1 MVSYLHLR
9 QNHLET
15 AMSKIIH
22 TPVSTGIHWLEFPD
36 ADLRVLC
43 GCPADA
49 VKHLMRQ
56 GLIHDTEVNGVHC
69 ETGPNA
75 ILLSDRQIQNGSFA
89 NLAEFPVLQMLYRQ
103 GMLLPGHPNNT
114 GAKPMLIG
122 RKEVVP
128 AQMDYIYRG
137 NYGLT
142 SVEEILSTGISE
154 EEAKEMMRLKLRFAF
169 GMIHPTED
177 LLEARIV
184 GDDPTELRNGVTVFR
199 KGANRYEF
207 AYKGETATI
216 NLTLRPDQHY
226 ETTYDLGFHSLP
238 RDYFSIVHT
247 GEGDGWDINRPCMA
261 SILVF
266 QGRIYL
272 IDAGPNI
279 DHSLNSLGV
288 DINEVE
294 GIFHTHAHDDHFSG
308 LTTLIRTDH
317 RIKYYSTRL
326 VRESVTKKLAALM
339 SMNEQ
344 DFGQY
349 FEIHDLDF
357 DIWNNIDGLE
367 VRPIFSPHPV
377 ETNIF
382 FFRTLWSKGYL
393 SYAHLADI
401 AARDVLEEMI
411 TDDFQ
416 APGLSQELFD
426 QVWEYYRDP
435 ADVKKIDIGGGL
447 IHGKAI
453 DFEGDDSKKIVL
465 SHTDKPLSATE
476 QKIGVGESFGGIDV
490 LIPGHEDYLLLY
502 AESHLRAY
510 YPTVPHSE
518 LVMLIN
524 CGRQS
529 FGAGETIIPSGVI
542 PDAVHLLLTG
552 TGELVKDEFDISNP
566 LSSASLIGDLSV
578 LSETPTVGAYRAR
591 SPVET
596 LAIPRVL
603 FHEFILRNQLL
614 EQVEHLQEVLEFM
627 HHCWLLQEMISYPV
641 KIRIAR
647 HTVLSKHKKGD
658 TFNPE
663 KSGFSL
669 LKTGSAQL
677 MEGERLVRTLQSG
690 DFWGMGAVLDGLS
703 KDISVEILEDSTA
716 YRITNPEVLR
726 QMPILC
732 WKLFE
737 KIGQRF

>member
-1 MVSYLHLR
+1 
-9 QNHLET
+9 
-15 AMSKIIH
+15 MSKITL
-22 TPVSTGIHWLEFPD
+22 TPVSSGIYWLEVAE

-43 GCPADA
+43 GCPADS
-49 VKHLMRQ
+49 VKHLMKR
-56 GLIHDTEVNGVHC
+56 GLIDSTEVGSVHC

-114 GAKPMLIG
+114 GAKPILIG
-122 RKEVVP
+122 RDEVVR

-142 SVEEILSTGISE
+142 SVEEILETGLSE
-154 EEAKEMMRLKLRFAF
+154 EQAEEMMRLKLRFAF
-169 GMIHPTED
+169 GTIHPTED

-184 GDDPTELRNGVTVFR
+184 GNAPVEVRNGVTVAR
-199 KGANRYEF
+199 QRTNRYEF
-207 AYKGETATI
+207 TYQGEQVLVDL
-216 NLTLRPDQHY
+216 NLPLNRHY
-226 ETTYDLGFHSLP
+226 ETPYDLGFHTLP

-279 DHSLNSLGV
+279 DHSLNALGV

-317 RIKYYSTRL
+317 RLKYYSTRL
-326 VRESVTKKLAALM
+326 VRESVSKKLAALM
-339 SMNEQ
+339 SVKEQ
-344 DFGQY
+344 DFEQY
-349 FEIHDLDF
+349 FEIHDLDLG
-357 DIWNNIDGLE
+357 IWNNIDGLE

-401 AARDVLEEMI
+401 PARDVLEGMVTE
-411 TDDFQ
+411 DSD
-416 APGLSQELFD
+416 APGLSNELFE

-435 ADVKKIDIGGGL
+435 ADLKKIDMGGGL
-447 IHGKAI
+447 IHGKAV
-453 DFEGDDSKKIVL
+453 DFEGDESKKIVL
-465 SHTDKPLSATE
+465 SHTDRPLTE
-476 QKIGVGESFGGIDV
+476 SEQEIGVEETFGSIDV
-490 LIPGHEDYLLLY
+490 LIPGNEDYLLIY
-502 AESHLRAY
+502 AENHLKTY
-510 YPTVPHSE
+510 YPTVPHSDLIM
-518 LVMLIN
+518 LVN
-524 CGRQS
+524 CERRSYGV
-529 FGAGETIIPSGVI
+529 GETIIPSGVI
-542 PDAVHLLLTG
+542 PDSVHLLLTG
-552 TGELVKDEFDISNP
+552 TAELIKDEFGISNP

-578 LSETPTVGAYRAR
+578 LSETPTTSTYRAR

-603 FHEFILRNQLL
+603 FHEFILRNQIL
-614 EQVEHLQEVLEFM
+614 EQVEHLQEMLEFM

-658 TFNPE
+658 TFNPDE
-663 KSGFSL
+663 KGFAF
-669 LKTGSAQL
+669 LKTGKAVL
-677 MEGERLVRTLQSG
+677 WDNGRLVRVLTPG
-690 DFWGMGAVLDGLS
+690 DFWGVGAVLGGLS
-703 KDISVEILEDSTA
+703 QNISVEIVEDVTT

-726 QMPILC
+726 QAPILR
-732 WKLFE
+732 WKLLE
-737 KIGQRF
+737 KTGQRS

>member
-1 MVSYLHLR
+1 
-9 QNHLET
+9 
-15 AMSKIIH
+15 MSKITL
-22 TPVSTGIHWLEFPD
+22 TPVSSGIYWLEVAE

-43 GCPADA
+43 GCPADS
-49 VKHLMRQ
+49 VKHLMKR
-56 GLIHDTEVNGVHC
+56 GLIDSTEVGSVHC

-114 GAKPMLIG
+114 GAKPILIG
-122 RKEVVP
+122 RDEVVR

-142 SVEEILSTGISE
+142 SVEEILETGLSE
-154 EEAKEMMRLKLRFAF
+154 EQAEEMMRLKLRFAF
-169 GMIHPTED
+169 GTIHPTED

-184 GDDPTELRNGVTVFR
+184 GNAPVEVRNGVTVAR
-199 KGANRYEF
+199 QRTNRYEF
-207 AYKGETATI
+207 TYQGEQVLVDL
-216 NLTLRPDQHY
+216 NLPLNRHY
-226 ETTYDLGFHSLP
+226 ETPYDLGFHTLP

-261 SILVF
+261 SIVVF

-279 DHSLNSLGV
+279 DHSLNALGV

-308 LTTLIRTDH
+308 LTTLMRTDH
-317 RIKYYSTRL
+317 RLKYYSTRL
-326 VRESVTKKLAALM
+326 VRESVSKKLAALM
-339 SMNEQ
+339 SVEEQ
-344 DFGQY
+344 DFEQY
-349 FEIHDLDF
+349 FEIHDLDL

-401 AARDVLEEMI
+401 AARDVLEGMVTE
-411 TDDFQ
+411 DSD
-416 APGLSQELFD
+416 APGLSDELFE
-426 QVWEYYRDP
+426 QVWEYYRVP
-435 ADVKKIDIGGGL
+435 ADVKKIDMGGGL
-447 IHGKAI
+447 IHGKAV
-453 DFEGDDSKKIVL
+453 DFEGDESKKIVL
-465 SHTDKPLSATE
+465 AHTDRPLTE
-476 QKIGVGESFGGIDV
+476 GEQEIGVEETFGSIDV
-490 LIPGHEDYLLLY
+490 LIPGNEDYLLIY
-502 AESHLRAY
+502 AENHLKTY
-510 YPTVPHSE
+510 YPTVPHSDLIM
-518 LVMLIN
+518 LVN
-524 CGRQS
+524 CERRSYGV
-529 FGAGETIIPSGVI
+529 GETIIPSGVI
-542 PDAVHLLLTG
+542 PDSVHLLLTG
-552 TGELVKDEFDISNP
+552 TAELIKDEFGISNP

-578 LSETPTVGAYRAR
+578 LSETPTTSIYRAR

-603 FHEFILRNQLL
+603 FHEFILRNQIL
-614 EQVEHLQEVLEFM
+614 EQVEHLQEMLEFM

-658 TFNPE
+658 TFNPDE
-663 KSGFSL
+663 KGFAF
-669 LKTGSAQL
+669 LKTGKAVL
-677 MEGERLVRTLQSG
+677 WDNGRLVRVLTPG
-690 DFWGMGAVLDGLS
+690 DFWGVGAVLGGLS
-703 KDISVEILEDSTA
+703 QNISVEIVEDVTT

-726 QMPILC
+726 QAPILR
-732 WKLFE
+732 WKLLE
-737 KIGQRF
+737 KTGQRS

>member
-1 MVSYLHLR
+1 
-9 QNHLET
+9 
-15 AMSKIIH
+15 MSKITL
-22 TPVSTGIHWLEFPD
+22 TPVSSGIYWLEVAE

-43 GCPADA
+43 GCPADS
-49 VKHLMRQ
+49 VKHLMKR
-56 GLIHDTEVNGVHC
+56 GLIDSTEVGSVHC

-114 GAKPMLIG
+114 GAKPILIG
-122 RKEVVP
+122 RDEVVR

-142 SVEEILSTGISE
+142 SVEEILDTGLSE
-154 EEAKEMMRLKLRFAF
+154 EQAEEMMRLKLRFAF
-169 GMIHPTED
+169 GTIHPTED

-184 GDDPTELRNGVTVFR
+184 GNAPVEVRNGVTVAR
-199 KGANRYEF
+199 QRTNRYEF
-207 AYKGETATI
+207 IYQGEQVLVDL
-216 NLTLRPDQHY
+216 NLPLNRHY
-226 ETTYDLGFHSLP
+226 ETPYDLGFHSLP

-279 DHSLNSLGV
+279 DHSLNALGV

-317 RIKYYSTRL
+317 RLKYYSTRL
-326 VRESVTKKLAALM
+326 VRESVSKKLAALM
-339 SMNEQ
+339 SVEEQ
-344 DFGQY
+344 DFEQY
-349 FEIHDLDF
+349 FEIHDLDLG
-357 DIWNNIDGLE
+357 IWNNIDGLE

-401 AARDVLEEMI
+401 PARDVLEGMVTE
-411 TDDFQ
+411 DSD
-416 APGLSQELFD
+416 APGLSNELFE

-435 ADVKKIDIGGGL
+435 ADLKKIDMGGGL
-447 IHGKAI
+447 IHGKAV
-453 DFEGDDSKKIVL
+453 DFEGDESKKIVL
-465 SHTDKPLSATE
+465 AHTDRPLTE
-476 QKIGVGESFGGIDV
+476 SEQEIGVEETFGSIDV
-490 LIPGHEDYLLLY
+490 LIPGNEDYLLIY
-502 AESHLRAY
+502 AENHLKTY
-510 YPTVPHSE
+510 YPTVPHSDLIM
-518 LVMLIN
+518 LVN
-524 CGRQS
+524 CKRRSYGV
-529 FGAGETIIPSGVI
+529 GETIIPSGVI
-542 PDAVHLLLTG
+542 PDSVHLLLTG
-552 TGELVKDEFDISNP
+552 TAELIKDEFGISNP

-578 LSETPTVGAYRAR
+578 LSETPTTSIYRAR

-603 FHEFILRNQLL
+603 FHEFILRNQIL
-614 EQVEHLQEVLEFM
+614 EQVEHLQEMLEFM

-658 TFNPE
+658 TFNPDE
-663 KSGFSL
+663 KGFAF
-669 LKTGSAQL
+669 LKTGKAVL
-677 MEGERLVRTLQSG
+677 WDNGRLVRILTPG
-690 DFWGMGAVLDGLS
+690 DFWGVGAVLGGLS
-703 KDISVEILEDSTA
+703 QNISVEIVEDVTT

-726 QMPILC
+726 QAPILR
-732 WKLFE
+732 WKLLE
-737 KIGQRF
+737 KTGQRS

>member
-1 MVSYLHLR
+1 
-9 QNHLET
+9 
-15 AMSKIIH
+15 MSKITL
-22 TPVSTGIHWLEFPD
+22 TPVSSGIYWLEVAE

-43 GCPADA
+43 GCPADS
-49 VKHLMRQ
+49 VKHLMKR
-56 GLIHDTEVNGVHC
+56 GLIDSTEVGSVHC

-114 GAKPMLIG
+114 GAKPILIG
-122 RKEVVP
+122 RDEVVR

-142 SVEEILSTGISE
+142 SVEEILETGLSE
-154 EEAKEMMRLKLRFAF
+154 EQAEEMMRLKLRFAF
-169 GMIHPTED
+169 GTIHPTED

-184 GDDPTELRNGVTVFR
+184 GNAPVEVRNGVTVAR
-199 KGANRYEF
+199 QRTNRYEF
-207 AYKGETATI
+207 TYQGEQVLVDL
-216 NLTLRPDQHY
+216 NLPLNRHY
-226 ETTYDLGFHSLP
+226 ETPYDLGFHTLP

-279 DHSLNSLGV
+279 DHSLNALGV

-317 RIKYYSTRL
+317 RLKYYSTRL
-326 VRESVTKKLAALM
+326 VRESVSKKLAALM
-339 SMNEQ
+339 SVKEQ
-344 DFGQY
+344 DFEQY
-349 FEIHDLDF
+349 FEIHDLDLG
-357 DIWNNIDGLE
+357 IWNNIDGLE

-401 AARDVLEEMI
+401 PARDVLEGMVTE
-411 TDDFQ
+411 DSD
-416 APGLSQELFD
+416 APGLSNELFE

-435 ADVKKIDIGGGL
+435 ADLKKIDMGGGL
-447 IHGKAI
+447 IHGKAV
-453 DFEGDDSKKIVL
+453 DFEGDESKKIVL
-465 SHTDKPLSATE
+465 SHTDRPLTE
-476 QKIGVGESFGGIDV
+476 SEQEIGVEETFGSIDV
-490 LIPGHEDYLLLY
+490 LIPGNEDYLLIY
-502 AESHLRAY
+502 AENHLKTY
-510 YPTVPHSE
+510 YPTVPHSDLIM
-518 LVMLIN
+518 LVN
-524 CGRQS
+524 CERRSYGV
-529 FGAGETIIPSGVI
+529 GETIIPSGVI
-542 PDAVHLLLTG
+542 PDSVHLLLTG
-552 TGELVKDEFDISNP
+552 TAELIKDEFGISNP

-578 LSETPTVGAYRAR
+578 LSETPTTSTYRAR

-603 FHEFILRNQLL
+603 FHEFILRNQIL
-614 EQVEHLQEVLEFM
+614 EQVEHLQEMLEFM

-658 TFNPE
+658 TFNPDE
-663 KSGFSL
+663 KGFAF
-669 LKTGSAQL
+669 LKTGKAVL
-677 MEGERLVRTLQSG
+677 WDNGRLVRILTPG
-690 DFWGMGAVLDGLS
+690 DFWGVGAVLGGLS
-703 KDISVEILEDSTA
+703 QNISVEIVEDVTT

-726 QMPILC
+726 QAPILR
-732 WKLFE
+732 WKLLE
-737 KIGQRF
+737 KTGQRS

>member
-1 MVSYLHLR
+1 
-9 QNHLET
+9 
-15 AMSKIIH
+15 MSKITL
-22 TPVSTGIHWLEFPD
+22 TPVSSGIYWLEVAE

-43 GCPADA
+43 GCPADS
-49 VKHLMRQ
+49 VKHLMKR
-56 GLIHDTEVNGVHC
+56 GLIDSTEVGSVHC

-114 GAKPMLIG
+114 GAKPILIG
-122 RKEVVP
+122 RDEVVR

-142 SVEEILSTGISE
+142 SVEEILETGLSE
-154 EEAKEMMRLKLRFAF
+154 EQAEEMMRLKLRFAF
-169 GMIHPTED
+169 GTIHPTED

-184 GDDPTELRNGVTVFR
+184 GNAPVEVRNGVTVAR
-199 KGANRYEF
+199 QRTNRYEF
-207 AYKGETATI
+207 TYQGEQVLVDL
-216 NLTLRPDQHY
+216 NLPLNRHY
-226 ETTYDLGFHSLP
+226 ETPYDLGFHTLP

-279 DHSLNSLGV
+279 DHSLNALGV

-317 RIKYYSTRL
+317 RLKYYSTRL
-326 VRESVTKKLAALM
+326 VRESVSKKLAALM
-339 SMNEQ
+339 SVEEQ
-344 DFGQY
+344 DFEQY
-349 FEIHDLDF
+349 FEIHDLDLG
-357 DIWNNIDGLE
+357 IWNNIDGLE

-401 AARDVLEEMI
+401 PARDVLEGMVTE
-411 TDDFQ
+411 DSD
-416 APGLSQELFD
+416 APGLSNELFE

-435 ADVKKIDIGGGL
+435 ADLKKIDMGGGL
-447 IHGKAI
+447 IHGKAV
-453 DFEGDDSKKIVL
+453 DFEGDESKKIVL
-465 SHTDKPLSATE
+465 AHTDRPLTE
-476 QKIGVGESFGGIDV
+476 SEQEIGVEETFGSIDV
-490 LIPGHEDYLLLY
+490 LIPANEDYLLIY
-502 AESHLRAY
+502 AENHLKTY
-510 YPTVPHSE
+510 YPTVPHSD
-518 LVMLIN
+518 LVMLVN
-524 CGRQS
+524 CERRSYGV
-529 FGAGETIIPSGVI
+529 GETIIPSGVI
-542 PDAVHLLLTG
+542 PDSVHLLLTG
-552 TGELVKDEFDISNP
+552 TAELIKDEFGISNP

-578 LSETPTVGAYRAR
+578 LSETPTTSIYRAR

-603 FHEFILRNQLL
+603 FHEFILRNQIL
-614 EQVEHLQEVLEFM
+614 EQVEHLQEMLEFM

-658 TFNPE
+658 TFNPDE
-663 KSGFSL
+663 KGFAF
-669 LKTGSAQL
+669 LKTGKAVL
-677 MEGERLVRTLQSG
+677 WDNGRLVRILTPG
-690 DFWGMGAVLDGLS
+690 DFWGVGAVLGGLS
-703 KDISVEILEDSTA
+703 QNISVEIVEDVTT

-726 QMPILC
+726 QAPILR
-732 WKLFE
+732 WKLLE
-737 KIGQRF
+737 KTGQRS

>member
-1 MVSYLHLR
+1 
-9 QNHLET
+9 
-15 AMSKIIH
+15 MSKITL
-22 TPVSTGIHWLEFPD
+22 TPVSAGIHWLEVAE

-43 GCPADA
+43 GCPADS
-49 VKHLMRQ
+49 VKHLMKR
-56 GLIHDTEVNGVHC
+56 GLIYSTEVGSVHC

-114 GAKPMLIG
+114 GAKPILIG
-122 RKEVVP
+122 RDEVVR

-142 SVEEILSTGISE
+142 SVGEILETGLSE
-154 EEAKEMMRLKLRFAF
+154 EQAEEMMRLKLRFAF
-169 GMIHPTED
+169 GTIHPSED

-184 GDDPTELRNGVTVFR
+184 GNAPVEVRNGVTVAR
-199 KGANRYEF
+199 QRTNRYEF
-207 AYKGETATI
+207 SYQGEQVLVDL
-216 NLTLRPDQHY
+216 NLPLNRHY
-226 ETTYDLGFHSLP
+226 ETPYDLGFHNLP

-261 SILVF
+261 SIVVF

-279 DHSLNSLGV
+279 DHSLNALGV

-317 RIKYYSTRL
+317 RLKYYSTRL
-326 VRESVTKKLAALM
+326 VRESVSKKLAALM
-339 SMNEQ
+339 SVEEQ
-344 DFGQY
+344 DFEQY
-349 FEIHDLDF
+349 FEIHDLDLG
-357 DIWNNIDGLE
+357 IWNNIDGLE

-401 AARDVLEEMI
+401 PARDVLEGMVTE
-411 TDDFQ
+411 DSD
-416 APGLSQELFD
+416 APGLSNELFE

-435 ADVKKIDIGGGL
+435 ADLKKIDMGGGL
-447 IHGKAI
+447 IHGKAV
-453 DFEGDDSKKIVL
+453 DFEGDESKKIVL
-465 SHTDKPLSATE
+465 AHTDRPLTE
-476 QKIGVGESFGGIDV
+476 SEQEIGVEETFGSIDV
-490 LIPGHEDYLLLY
+490 LIPANEDYLLIY
-502 AESHLRAY
+502 AENHLKTY
-510 YPTVPHSE
+510 YPTVPHSDLIM
-518 LVMLIN
+518 LVN
-524 CGRQS
+524 CKRRSYGV
-529 FGAGETIIPSGVI
+529 GETIIPSGVI
-542 PDAVHLLLTG
+542 PDSVHLLLTG
-552 TGELVKDEFDISNP
+552 TAELIKDEFGISNP

-578 LSETPTVGAYRAR
+578 LSETPTTSTYRAR

-603 FHEFILRNQLL
+603 FHEFILRNQIL
-614 EQVEHLQEVLEFM
+614 EQVEHLQEMLEFM

-658 TFNPE
+658 TFNPDE
-663 KSGFSL
+663 KGFAF
-669 LKTGSAQL
+669 LKTGKAVL
-677 MEGERLVRTLQSG
+677 WDNGRLVRILTPG
-690 DFWGMGAVLDGLS
+690 DFWGVGAVLGGLS
-703 KDISVEILEDSTA
+703 QNISVEIVEDVTT

-726 QMPILC
+726 QAPILR
-732 WKLFE
+732 WKLLE
-737 KIGQRF
+737 KTGQRS

>member
-1 MVSYLHLR
+1 
-9 QNHLET
+9 
-15 AMSKIIH
+15 MSKITL
-22 TPVSTGIHWLEFPD
+22 TPVSSGIYWLEVAE

-43 GCPADA
+43 GCPADS
-49 VKHLMRQ
+49 VKHLMKR
-56 GLIHDTEVNGVHC
+56 GLIDSTEVGSVHC

-114 GAKPMLIG
+114 GAKPILIG
-122 RKEVVP
+122 RDEVVR

-142 SVEEILSTGISE
+142 SVEEILETGLSE
-154 EEAKEMMRLKLRFAF
+154 EQAEEMMRLKLRFAF
-169 GMIHPTED
+169 GTIHPTED

-184 GDDPTELRNGVTVFR
+184 GNAPVEVRNGVTVAR
-199 KGANRYEF
+199 QRTNRYEF
-207 AYKGETATI
+207 TYQGEQVLVDL
-216 NLTLRPDQHY
+216 NLPLNRHY
-226 ETTYDLGFHSLP
+226 ETPYDLGFHTLP

-279 DHSLNSLGV
+279 DHSLNALGV

-317 RIKYYSTRL
+317 RLKYYSTRL
-326 VRESVTKKLAALM
+326 VRESVSKKLAALM
-339 SMNEQ
+339 SVEEQ
-344 DFGQY
+344 DFEQY
-349 FEIHDLDF
+349 FEIHDLDLG
-357 DIWNNIDGLE
+357 IWNNIDGLE

-401 AARDVLEEMI
+401 PARDVLEGMVTE
-411 TDDFQ
+411 DSD
-416 APGLSQELFD
+416 APGLSNELFE

-435 ADVKKIDIGGGL
+435 ADLKKIDMGGGL
-447 IHGKAI
+447 IHGKAV
-453 DFEGDDSKKIVL
+453 DFEGDESKKIVL
-465 SHTDKPLSATE
+465 AHTDRPLTE
-476 QKIGVGESFGGIDV
+476 SEQEIGVEETFGSIDV
-490 LIPGHEDYLLLY
+490 LIPGNEDYLLIY
-502 AESHLRAY
+502 AENHLKTY
-510 YPTVPHSE
+510 YPTVPHSD
-518 LVMLIN
+518 LVMLVN
-524 CGRQS
+524 CERRSYGV
-529 FGAGETIIPSGVI
+529 GETIIPSGVI
-542 PDAVHLLLTG
+542 PDSVHLLLTG
-552 TGELVKDEFDISNP
+552 TAELIKDEFGISNP

-578 LSETPTVGAYRAR
+578 LSETPTTSIYRAR

-603 FHEFILRNQLL
+603 FHEFILRNQIL
-614 EQVEHLQEVLEFM
+614 EQVEHLQEMLEFM

-658 TFNPE
+658 TFNPDE
-663 KSGFSL
+663 KGFAF
-669 LKTGSAQL
+669 LKTGKAVL
-677 MEGERLVRTLQSG
+677 WDNGRLVRILTPG
-690 DFWGMGAVLDGLS
+690 DFWGVGAVLGGLS
-703 KDISVEILEDSTA
+703 QNISVEIVEDVTT

-726 QMPILC
+726 QAPILR
-732 WKLFE
+732 WKLLE
-737 KIGQRF
+737 KTGQRS

>member
-1 MVSYLHLR
+1 
-9 QNHLET
+9 
-15 AMSKIIH
+15 MSKITL
-22 TPVSTGIHWLEFPD
+22 TPVSSGIYWLEVAE

-43 GCPADA
+43 GCPADS
-49 VKHLMRQ
+49 VKHLMKR
-56 GLIHDTEVNGVHC
+56 GLIDSTEVGSVHC

-114 GAKPMLIG
+114 GAKPILIG
-122 RKEVVP
+122 RDEVVR

-142 SVEEILSTGISE
+142 SVEEILDTGLSE
-154 EEAKEMMRLKLRFAF
+154 EQAEEMMRLKLRFAF
-169 GMIHPTED
+169 GTIHPTED

-184 GDDPTELRNGVTVFR
+184 GNAPVEVRNGVTVAR
-199 KGANRYEF
+199 QRTNRYEF
-207 AYKGETATI
+207 IYQGEQVLVDL
-216 NLTLRPDQHY
+216 NLPLNRHY
-226 ETTYDLGFHSLP
+226 ETPYDLGFHTLP

-279 DHSLNSLGV
+279 DHSLNALGV

-317 RIKYYSTRL
+317 RLKYYSTRL
-326 VRESVTKKLAALM
+326 VRESVSKKLAALM
-339 SMNEQ
+339 SVEEQ
-344 DFGQY
+344 DFEQY
-349 FEIHDLDF
+349 FEIHDLDLG
-357 DIWNNIDGLE
+357 IWNNIDGLE

-401 AARDVLEEMI
+401 PARDVLEGMVTE
-411 TDDFQ
+411 DSD
-416 APGLSQELFD
+416 APGLSNELFE

-435 ADVKKIDIGGGL
+435 ADLKKIDMGGGL
-447 IHGKAI
+447 IHGKAV
-453 DFEGDDSKKIVL
+453 DFEGDESKKIVL
-465 SHTDKPLSATE
+465 AHTDRPLTE
-476 QKIGVGESFGGIDV
+476 SEQEIGVEETFGSIDV
-490 LIPGHEDYLLLY
+490 LIPGNEDYLLIY
-502 AESHLRAY
+502 AENHLKTY
-510 YPTVPHSE
+510 YPTVPHSDLIM
-518 LVMLIN
+518 LVN
-524 CGRQS
+524 CKRRSYGV
-529 FGAGETIIPSGVI
+529 GETIIPSGVI
-542 PDAVHLLLTG
+542 PDSVHLLLTG
-552 TGELVKDEFDISNP
+552 TAELIKDEFGISNP

-578 LSETPTVGAYRAR
+578 LSETPTTSTYRAR

-603 FHEFILRNQLL
+603 FHEFILRNQIL
-614 EQVEHLQEVLEFM
+614 EQVEHLQEMLEFM

-658 TFNPE
+658 TFNPDE
-663 KSGFSL
+663 KGFAF
-669 LKTGSAQL
+669 LKTGKAVL
-677 MEGERLVRTLQSG
+677 WDNGRLVRILTPG
-690 DFWGMGAVLDGLS
+690 DFWGVGAVLGGLS
-703 KDISVEILEDSTA
+703 QNISVEIVEDVTT

-726 QMPILC
+726 QAPILR
-732 WKLFE
+732 WKLLE
-737 KIGQRF
+737 KTGQRS

>member
-1 MVSYLHLR
+1 
-9 QNHLET
+9 
-15 AMSKIIH
+15 MSKITL
-22 TPVSTGIHWLEFPD
+22 TPVSSGIYWLEVAE

-43 GCPADA
+43 GCPADS
-49 VKHLMRQ
+49 VKHLMKR
-56 GLIHDTEVNGVHC
+56 GLIYSTEVGSVHC

-114 GAKPMLIG
+114 GAKPILIG
-122 RKEVVP
+122 RDEVVR

-142 SVEEILSTGISE
+142 SVEEILDTGLSE
-154 EEAKEMMRLKLRFAF
+154 EQAEEMMRLKLRFAF
-169 GMIHPTED
+169 GTIHPTED

-184 GDDPTELRNGVTVFR
+184 GNAPVEVRNGVTVTR
-199 KGANRYEF
+199 QRTNRYEF
-207 AYKGETATI
+207 TYQGEQVLVDL
-216 NLTLRPDQHY
+216 NLPLNRHY
-226 ETTYDLGFHSLP
+226 ETPYDLGFHSLP

-279 DHSLNSLGV
+279 DHSLNALGV

-308 LTTLIRTDH
+308 LTTLMRTDH
-317 RIKYYSTRL
+317 RLKYYSTRL
-326 VRESVTKKLAALM
+326 VRESVSKKLAALM
-339 SMNEQ
+339 SVEKQ
-344 DFGQY
+344 DFEQY
-349 FEIHDLDF
+349 FEIHDLDL

-401 AARDVLEEMI
+401 AARDVLEGMVTE
-411 TDDFQ
+411 DSD
-416 APGLSQELFD
+416 APGLSDELFE
-426 QVWEYYRDP
+426 QVWEYYRVP
-435 ADVKKIDIGGGL
+435 ADVKKIDMGGGL
-447 IHGKAI
+447 IHGKAV
-453 DFEGDDSKKIVL
+453 DFEGDESKKIVL
-465 SHTDKPLSATE
+465 AHTDRPLTE
-476 QKIGVGESFGGIDV
+476 SEQEIGVEETFGSIDV
-490 LIPGHEDYLLLY
+490 LIPANEDYLLIY
-502 AESHLRAY
+502 AENHLKTY
-510 YPTVPHSE
+510 YPTVPHSDLIM
-518 LVMLIN
+518 LVN
-524 CGRQS
+524 CERRSYGV
-529 FGAGETIIPSGVI
+529 GETIIPSGVI
-542 PDAVHLLLTG
+542 PDSVHLLLTG
-552 TGELVKDEFDISNP
+552 TAELIKDEFGISNP

-578 LSETPTVGAYRAR
+578 LSETPTTSTYRAR

-603 FHEFILRNQLL
+603 FHEFILRNQIL
-614 EQVEHLQEVLEFM
+614 EQVEHLQEMLEFM

-658 TFNPE
+658 TFNPDE
-663 KSGFSL
+663 KGFAF
-669 LKTGSAQL
+669 LKTGKAVL
-677 MEGERLVRTLQSG
+677 WDNGRLVRILTPG
-690 DFWGMGAVLDGLS
+690 DFWGVGAVLGGLS
-703 KDISVEILEDSTA
+703 QNISVEIVEDVTT

-726 QMPILC
+726 QAPILR
-732 WKLFE
+732 WKLLE
-737 KIGQRF
+737 KTGQRS

>member
-1 MVSYLHLR
+1 
-9 QNHLET
+9 
-15 AMSKIIH
+15 MSKITL
-22 TPVSTGIHWLEFPD
+22 TPVSSGIYWLEVAE

-43 GCPADA
+43 GCPADS
-49 VKHLMRQ
+49 VKHLMKR
-56 GLIHDTEVNGVHC
+56 GLIDSTEVGSVHC

-114 GAKPMLIG
+114 GAKPILIG
-122 RKEVVP
+122 RDEVVR

-142 SVEEILSTGISE
+142 SVEEILETGLSE
-154 EEAKEMMRLKLRFAF
+154 EQAEEMMRLKLRFAF
-169 GMIHPTED
+169 GTIHPTED

-184 GDDPTELRNGVTVFR
+184 GNAPVEVRNGVTVAR
-199 KGANRYEF
+199 QRTNRYEF
-207 AYKGETATI
+207 TYQGEQVLVDL
-216 NLTLRPDQHY
+216 NLPLNRHY
-226 ETTYDLGFHSLP
+226 ETPYDLGFHTLP

-279 DHSLNSLGV
+279 DHSLNALGV

-317 RIKYYSTRL
+317 RLKYYSTRL
-326 VRESVTKKLAALM
+326 VRESVSKKLAALM
-339 SMNEQ
+339 SVEEQ
-344 DFGQY
+344 DFEQY
-349 FEIHDLDF
+349 FEIHDLDL

-401 AARDVLEEMI
+401 PARDVLEGMVTE
-411 TDDFQ
+411 DSD
-416 APGLSQELFD
+416 APGLSNELFE

-435 ADVKKIDIGGGL
+435 ADLKKIDMGGGL
-447 IHGKAI
+447 IHGKAV
-453 DFEGDDSKKIVL
+453 DFEGDESKKIVL
-465 SHTDKPLSATE
+465 AHTDRPLTE
-476 QKIGVGESFGGIDV
+476 SEQEIGVEETFGSIDV
-490 LIPGHEDYLLLY
+490 LIPGNEDYLLIY
-502 AESHLRAY
+502 AENHLKTY
-510 YPTVPHSE
+510 YPTVPHSDLIM
-518 LVMLIN
+518 LVN
-524 CGRQS
+524 CKRRSYGV
-529 FGAGETIIPSGVI
+529 GETIIPSGVI
-542 PDAVHLLLTG
+542 PDSVHLLLTG
-552 TGELVKDEFDISNP
+552 TAELIKDEFGISNP

-578 LSETPTVGAYRAR
+578 LSETPTTSTYRAR

-603 FHEFILRNQLL
+603 FHEFILRNQIL
-614 EQVEHLQEVLEFM
+614 EQVEHLQEMLEFM

-658 TFNPE
+658 TFNPDE
-663 KSGFSL
+663 KGFAF
-669 LKTGSAQL
+669 LKTGKAVL
-677 MEGERLVRTLQSG
+677 WDNGRLVRILTPG
-690 DFWGMGAVLDGLS
+690 DFWGVGAVLGGLS
-703 KDISVEILEDSTA
+703 QNISVEIVEDVTT

-726 QMPILC
+726 QAPILR
-732 WKLFE
+732 WKLLE
-737 KIGQRF
+737 KTGQRS

>member
-1 MVSYLHLR
+1 
-9 QNHLET
+9 
-15 AMSKIIH
+15 MSKITL
-22 TPVSTGIHWLEFPD
+22 TPVSSGIYWLEVAE

-43 GCPADA
+43 GCPADS
-49 VKHLMRQ
+49 VKHLMKR
-56 GLIHDTEVNGVHC
+56 GLIDSTEVGSVHC

-114 GAKPMLIG
+114 GAKPILIG
-122 RKEVVP
+122 RDEVVR

-142 SVEEILSTGISE
+142 SVEEILKTGLSE
-154 EEAKEMMRLKLRFAF
+154 EQAEEMMRLKLRFAF
-169 GMIHPTED
+169 GTIHPTED

-184 GDDPTELRNGVTVFR
+184 GNAPVEVRNGVTVAR
-199 KGANRYEF
+199 QRTNRYEF
-207 AYKGETATI
+207 TYQGEQVLVDL
-216 NLTLRPDQHY
+216 NLPLNRHY
-226 ETTYDLGFHSLP
+226 ETPYDLGFHTLP

-279 DHSLNSLGV
+279 DHSLNALGV

-317 RIKYYSTRL
+317 RLKYYSTRL
-326 VRESVTKKLAALM
+326 VRESVSKKLAALM
-339 SMNEQ
+339 SVEEQ
-344 DFGQY
+344 DFEQY
-349 FEIHDLDF
+349 FEIHDLDL

-401 AARDVLEEMI
+401 PARDVLEGMVTE
-411 TDDFQ
+411 DSD
-416 APGLSQELFD
+416 APGLSDELFE

-435 ADVKKIDIGGGL
+435 ADLKKIDMGGGL
-447 IHGKAI
+447 IHGKAV
-453 DFEGDDSKKIVL
+453 DFEGDESKKIVL
-465 SHTDKPLSATE
+465 AHTDRPLTE
-476 QKIGVGESFGGIDV
+476 GEQEIGVEETFGSIDV
-490 LIPGHEDYLLLY
+490 LIPGNEDYLLIY
-502 AESHLRAY
+502 AENHLKTY
-510 YPTVPHSE
+510 YPTVPHSDLIM
-518 LVMLIN
+518 LVN
-524 CGRQS
+524 CERRSYGV
-529 FGAGETIIPSGVI
+529 GETIIPSGVI
-542 PDAVHLLLTG
+542 PDSVHLLLTG
-552 TGELVKDEFDISNP
+552 TAELIKDEFGISNP

-578 LSETPTVGAYRAR
+578 LSETPTTSIYRAR

-603 FHEFILRNQLL
+603 FHEFILRNQIL
-614 EQVEHLQEVLEFM
+614 EQVEHLQEMLEFM

-658 TFNPE
+658 TFNPDE
-663 KSGFSL
+663 KGFAF
-669 LKTGSAQL
+669 LKTGKAVL
-677 MEGERLVRTLQSG
+677 WDNGRLVRILTPG
-690 DFWGMGAVLDGLS
+690 DFWGVGAVLGGLS
-703 KDISVEILEDSTA
+703 QNISVEIVEDVTT

-726 QMPILC
+726 QAPILR
-732 WKLFE
+732 WKLLE
-737 KIGQRF
+737 KTGQRS

>member
-1 MVSYLHLR
+1 
-9 QNHLET
+9 
-15 AMSKIIH
+15 MSKITL
-22 TPVSTGIHWLEFPD
+22 TPVSSGIYWLEVAE

-43 GCPADA
+43 GCPADS
-49 VKHLMRQ
+49 VKHLMKR
-56 GLIHDTEVNGVHC
+56 GLIDSTEVGSVHC

-114 GAKPMLIG
+114 GAKPILIG
-122 RKEVVP
+122 RDEVVR

-142 SVEEILSTGISE
+142 SVEEILETGLSE
-154 EEAKEMMRLKLRFAF
+154 EQAEEMMRLKLRFAF
-169 GMIHPTED
+169 GTIHPTED

-184 GDDPTELRNGVTVFR
+184 GNAPVEVRNGVTVAR
-199 KGANRYEF
+199 QRTNRYEF
-207 AYKGETATI
+207 TYQGEQVLVDL
-216 NLTLRPDQHY
+216 NLPLNRHY
-226 ETTYDLGFHSLP
+226 ETPYDLGFHTLP

-261 SILVF
+261 SIVVF

-279 DHSLNSLGV
+279 DHSLNALGV

-317 RIKYYSTRL
+317 RLKYYSTRL
-326 VRESVTKKLAALM
+326 VRESVSKKLAALM
-339 SMNEQ
+339 SVEEQ
-344 DFGQY
+344 DFEQY
-349 FEIHDLDF
+349 FEIHDLDLG
-357 DIWNNIDGLE
+357 IWNNIDGLE

-401 AARDVLEEMI
+401 PARDVLEGMVTE
-411 TDDFQ
+411 DSD
-416 APGLSQELFD
+416 APGLSDELFE
-426 QVWEYYRDP
+426 QVWEYYRVP
-435 ADVKKIDIGGGL
+435 ADVKKIDMGGGL
-447 IHGKAI
+447 IHGKAV
-453 DFEGDDSKKIVL
+453 DFEGDESKKIVL
-465 SHTDKPLSATE
+465 AHTDRPLTE
-476 QKIGVGESFGGIDV
+476 SEQEIGVEETFGSIDV
-490 LIPGHEDYLLLY
+490 LIPANEDYLLIY
-502 AESHLRAY
+502 AENHLKTY
-510 YPTVPHSE
+510 YPTVPHSD
-518 LVMLIN
+518 LVMLVN
-524 CGRQS
+524 CERRSYGV
-529 FGAGETIIPSGVI
+529 GETIIPSGVI
-542 PDAVHLLLTG
+542 PDSVHLLLTG
-552 TGELVKDEFDISNP
+552 TAELIKDEFGISNP

-578 LSETPTVGAYRAR
+578 LSETPTTSIYRAR

-603 FHEFILRNQLL
+603 FHEFILRNQIL
-614 EQVEHLQEVLEFM
+614 EQVEHLQEMLEFM

-658 TFNPE
+658 TFNPDE
-663 KSGFSL
+663 KGFAF
-669 LKTGSAQL
+669 LKTGKAVL
-677 MEGERLVRTLQSG
+677 WDNGRLVRILTPG
-690 DFWGMGAVLDGLS
+690 DFWGVGAVLGGLS
-703 KDISVEILEDSTA
+703 QNISVEIVEDVTT

-726 QMPILC
+726 QAPILR
-732 WKLFE
+732 WKLLE
-737 KIGQRF
+737 KTGQRS

>member
-1 MVSYLHLR
+1 
-9 QNHLET
+9 
-15 AMSKIIH
+15 MSKITL
-22 TPVSTGIHWLEFPD
+22 TPVSSGIYWLEVAE

-43 GCPADA
+43 GCPADS
-49 VKHLMRQ
+49 VKHLMKR
-56 GLIHDTEVNGVHC
+56 GLIDSTEVGSVHC

-114 GAKPMLIG
+114 GAKPILIG
-122 RKEVVP
+122 RDEVVR

-142 SVEEILSTGISE
+142 SVEEILETGLSE
-154 EEAKEMMRLKLRFAF
+154 EQAEEMMRLKLRFAF
-169 GMIHPTED
+169 GTIHPTED

-184 GDDPTELRNGVTVFR
+184 GNAPVEVRNGVTVAR
-199 KGANRYEF
+199 QRTNRYEF
-207 AYKGETATI
+207 TYQGEQVLVDL
-216 NLTLRPDQHY
+216 NLPLNRHY
-226 ETTYDLGFHSLP
+226 ETPYDLGFHTLP

-279 DHSLNSLGV
+279 DHSLNALGV

-317 RIKYYSTRL
+317 RLKYYSTRL
-326 VRESVTKKLAALM
+326 VRESVSKKLAALM
-339 SMNEQ
+339 SVEEQ
-344 DFGQY
+344 DFEQY
-349 FEIHDLDF
+349 FEIHDLDLG
-357 DIWNNIDGLE
+357 IWNNIDGLE

-401 AARDVLEEMI
+401 PARDVLEGMVTE
-411 TDDFQ
+411 DSD
-416 APGLSQELFD
+416 APGISDELFE
-426 QVWEYYRDP
+426 QVWEYYRVP
-435 ADVKKIDIGGGL
+435 ADVKKIDMGGGL
-447 IHGKAI
+447 IHGKAV
-453 DFEGDDSKKIVL
+453 DFEGDESKKIVL
-465 SHTDKPLSATE
+465 SHTDRPLTE
-476 QKIGVGESFGGIDV
+476 SEQEIGVEETFGSIDV
-490 LIPGHEDYLLLY
+490 LIPGNEDYLLIY
-502 AESHLRAY
+502 AENHLKTY
-510 YPTVPHSE
+510 YPTVPHSDLIM
-518 LVMLIN
+518 LVN
-524 CGRQS
+524 CERRFYGV
-529 FGAGETIIPSGVI
+529 GETIIPSGVI
-542 PDAVHLLLTG
+542 PDSVHLLLTG
-552 TGELVKDEFDISNP
+552 TAELIKDEFGISNP

-578 LSETPTVGAYRAR
+578 LSETPTTSTYRAR

-603 FHEFILRNQLL
+603 FHEFILRNQIL
-614 EQVEHLQEVLEFM
+614 EQVEHLQEMLEFM

-658 TFNPE
+658 TFNPDE
-663 KSGFSL
+663 KGFAF
-669 LKTGSAQL
+669 LKTGKAVL
-677 MEGERLVRTLQSG
+677 WDNGRLVRILTPG
-690 DFWGMGAVLDGLS
+690 DFWGVGAVLGGLS
-703 KDISVEILEDSTA
+703 QNISVEIVKDVTT

-726 QMPILC
+726 QAPILR
-732 WKLFE
+732 WKLLE
-737 KIGQRF
+737 KTGQRS

>member
-1 MVSYLHLR
+1 
-9 QNHLET
+9 
-15 AMSKIIH
+15 MSKITL
-22 TPVSTGIHWLEFPD
+22 TPVSSGIYWLEVAE

-43 GCPADA
+43 GCPADS
-49 VKHLMRQ
+49 VKHLMKR
-56 GLIHDTEVNGVHC
+56 GLIDSTEVGSVHC

-114 GAKPMLIG
+114 GAKPILIG
-122 RKEVVP
+122 RDEMVR

-142 SVEEILSTGISE
+142 SVEEILDTGLSE
-154 EEAKEMMRLKLRFAF
+154 EQAEEMMRLKLRFAF
-169 GMIHPTED
+169 GTIHPTED

-184 GDDPTELRNGVTVFR
+184 GNAPVEVRNGVTVAR
-199 KGANRYEF
+199 QRTNRYEF
-207 AYKGETATI
+207 TYQGEQVLVDL
-216 NLTLRPDQHY
+216 NLPLNRHY
-226 ETTYDLGFHSLP
+226 ETPYDLGFHNLP

-261 SILVF
+261 SIVVF

-279 DHSLNSLGV
+279 DHSLNALGV

-317 RIKYYSTRL
+317 RLKYYSTRL
-326 VRESVTKKLAALM
+326 VRESVSKKLAALM
-339 SMNEQ
+339 SVEEQ
-344 DFGQY
+344 DFEQY
-349 FEIHDLDF
+349 FEIHDLDLG
-357 DIWNNIDGLE
+357 IWNNIDGLE

-401 AARDVLEEMI
+401 PARDVLEGMVTE
-411 TDDFQ
+411 DSD
-416 APGLSQELFD
+416 APGLSNELFE

-435 ADVKKIDIGGGL
+435 ADLKKIDMGGGL
-447 IHGKAI
+447 IHGKAV
-453 DFEGDDSKKIVL
+453 DFEGDESKKIVL
-465 SHTDKPLSATE
+465 AHTDRPLTE
-476 QKIGVGESFGGIDV
+476 GEQEIGVEETFGSIDV
-490 LIPGHEDYLLLY
+490 LIPGNEDYLLIY
-502 AESHLRAY
+502 AENHLKTY
-510 YPTVPHSE
+510 YPTVPHSD
-518 LVMLIN
+518 LVMLVN
-524 CGRQS
+524 CKRRSYGV
-529 FGAGETIIPSGVI
+529 GETIIPSGVI
-542 PDAVHLLLTG
+542 PDSVHLLLTG
-552 TGELVKDEFDISNP
+552 TAELIKDEFGISNP

-578 LSETPTVGAYRAR
+578 LSETPTTSTYRAR

-603 FHEFILRNQLL
+603 FHEFILRNQIL
-614 EQVEHLQEVLEFM
+614 EQVEHLQEMLEFM

-647 HTVLSKHKKGD
+647 HAVLSKHKKGD
-658 TFNPE
+658 TFNPDE
-663 KSGFSL
+663 KGFAF
-669 LKTGSAQL
+669 LKTGKAVL
-677 MEGERLVRTLQSG
+677 WDNGRLVRILTPG
-690 DFWGMGAVLDGLS
+690 DFWGVGAVLGGLS
-703 KDISVEILEDSTA
+703 QNISVEIVEDVTT
-716 YRITNPEVLR
+716 YRITNPEILR
-726 QMPILC
+726 QAPILR
-732 WKLFE
+732 WKLLE
-737 KIGQRF
+737 KTGQRS

>member
-1 MVSYLHLR
+1 
-9 QNHLET
+9 
-15 AMSKIIH
+15 MSKITL
-22 TPVSTGIHWLEFPD
+22 TPVSSGIYWLEVAE

-43 GCPADA
+43 GCPADS
-49 VKHLMRQ
+49 VKHLMKR
-56 GLIHDTEVNGVHC
+56 GLIDSTEVGSVHC

-114 GAKPMLIG
+114 GAKPILIG
-122 RKEVVP
+122 RDEVVR

-142 SVEEILSTGISE
+142 SVEEILETGLSE
-154 EEAKEMMRLKLRFAF
+154 EQAEEMMRLKLRFAF
-169 GMIHPTED
+169 GTIHPTED

-184 GDDPTELRNGVTVFR
+184 GNAPVEVRNGVTVAR
-199 KGANRYEF
+199 QRTNRYEF
-207 AYKGETATI
+207 TYQGEQVLVDL
-216 NLTLRPDQHY
+216 NLPLNRHY
-226 ETTYDLGFHSLP
+226 ETPYDLGFHTLP

-279 DHSLNSLGV
+279 DHSLNALGV

-317 RIKYYSTRL
+317 RLKYYSTRL
-326 VRESVTKKLAALM
+326 VRESVSKKLAALM
-339 SMNEQ
+339 SVEEQ
-344 DFGQY
+344 DFEQY
-349 FEIHDLDF
+349 FEIHDLDLG
-357 DIWNNIDGLE
+357 IWNNIDGLE

-401 AARDVLEEMI
+401 PARDVLEGMVTE
-411 TDDFQ
+411 DSD
-416 APGLSQELFD
+416 APGLSDELFE

-435 ADVKKIDIGGGL
+435 ADLKKIDMGGGL
-447 IHGKAI
+447 IHGKAV
-453 DFEGDDSKKIVL
+453 DFEGDESKKIVL
-465 SHTDKPLSATE
+465 SHTDRPLTE
-476 QKIGVGESFGGIDV
+476 SEQEIGVEETFGSIDV
-490 LIPGHEDYLLLY
+490 LIPGNEDYLLIY
-502 AESHLRAY
+502 AENHLKTY
-510 YPTVPHSE
+510 YPTVPHSDLIM
-518 LVMLIN
+518 LVN
-524 CGRQS
+524 CERRSYGV
-529 FGAGETIIPSGVI
+529 GETIIPSGVI
-542 PDAVHLLLTG
+542 PDSVHLLLTG
-552 TGELVKDEFDISNP
+552 TAELIKDEFGISNP

-578 LSETPTVGAYRAR
+578 LSETPTTSTYRAR

-603 FHEFILRNQLL
+603 FHEFILRNQIL
-614 EQVEHLQEVLEFM
+614 EQVEHLQEMLEFM

-658 TFNPE
+658 TFNPDE
-663 KSGFSL
+663 KGFAF
-669 LKTGSAQL
+669 LKTGKAVL
-677 MEGERLVRTLQSG
+677 WDNGRLVRILTPG
-690 DFWGMGAVLDGLS
+690 DFWGVGAVLGGLS
-703 KDISVEILEDSTA
+703 QNISVEIVEDVTT

-726 QMPILC
+726 QAPILR
-732 WKLFE
+732 WKLLE
-737 KIGQRF
+737 KTGQRS

>member
-1 MVSYLHLR
+1 
-9 QNHLET
+9 
-15 AMSKIIH
+15 MSKITL
-22 TPVSTGIHWLEFPD
+22 TPVSSGIYWLEVAE

-43 GCPADA
+43 GCPADS
-49 VKHLMRQ
+49 VKHLMKR
-56 GLIHDTEVNGVHC
+56 GLIDSTEVGSVHC

-114 GAKPMLIG
+114 GAKPILIG
-122 RKEVVP
+122 RDEVVR

-142 SVEEILSTGISE
+142 SVEEILDTGLSE
-154 EEAKEMMRLKLRFAF
+154 EQAEEMMRLKLRFAF
-169 GMIHPTED
+169 GTIHPTED

-184 GDDPTELRNGVTVFR
+184 GNAPVEVRNGVTVAR
-199 KGANRYEF
+199 QRTNRYEF
-207 AYKGETATI
+207 TYQGEQVLVDL
-216 NLTLRPDQHY
+216 NLPLNRHY
-226 ETTYDLGFHSLP
+226 ETPYDLGFHTLP

-279 DHSLNSLGV
+279 DHSLNALGV

-317 RIKYYSTRL
+317 RLKYYSTRL
-326 VRESVTKKLAALM
+326 VRESVSKKLAALM
-339 SMNEQ
+339 SVEEQ
-344 DFGQY
+344 DFEQY
-349 FEIHDLDF
+349 FEIHDLDLG
-357 DIWNNIDGLE
+357 IWNNIDGLE

-401 AARDVLEEMI
+401 PARDVLEGMVTE
-411 TDDFQ
+411 DSD
-416 APGLSQELFD
+416 APGLSDELFE

-435 ADVKKIDIGGGL
+435 ADLKKIDMGGGL
-447 IHGKAI
+447 IHGKAV
-453 DFEGDDSKKIVL
+453 DFEGDESKKIVL
-465 SHTDKPLSATE
+465 AHTDRPLTE
-476 QKIGVGESFGGIDV
+476 SEQEIGVEETFGSIDV
-490 LIPGHEDYLLLY
+490 LIPGNEDYLLIY
-502 AESHLRAY
+502 AENHLKTY
-510 YPTVPHSE
+510 YPTVPHSDLIM
-518 LVMLIN
+518 LVN
-524 CGRQS
+524 CKRRSYGV
-529 FGAGETIIPSGVI
+529 GETIIPSGVI
-542 PDAVHLLLTG
+542 PDSVHLLLTG
-552 TGELVKDEFDISNP
+552 TAELIKDEFGISNP

-578 LSETPTVGAYRAR
+578 LSETPTTSTYRAR

-603 FHEFILRNQLL
+603 FHEFILRNQIL
-614 EQVEHLQEVLEFM
+614 EQVEHLQEMLEFM

-658 TFNPE
+658 TFNPDE
-663 KSGFSL
+663 KGFAF
-669 LKTGSAQL
+669 LKTGKAVL
-677 MEGERLVRTLQSG
+677 WDNGRLVRILTPG
-690 DFWGMGAVLDGLS
+690 DFWGVGAVLGGLS
-703 KDISVEILEDSTA
+703 QNISVEIVEDVTT

-726 QMPILC
+726 QAPILR
-732 WKLFE
+732 WKLLE
-737 KIGQRF
+737 KTGQRS

>member
-1 MVSYLHLR
+1 
-9 QNHLET
+9 
-15 AMSKIIH
+15 MSKITL
-22 TPVSTGIHWLEFPD
+22 TPVSSGIYWLEVAE

-43 GCPADA
+43 GCPADS
-49 VKHLMRQ
+49 VKHLMKR
-56 GLIHDTEVNGVHC
+56 GLIDSTEVGSVHC

-114 GAKPMLIG
+114 GAKPILIG
-122 RKEVVP
+122 RDEVVR

-142 SVEEILSTGISE
+142 SVEEILDTGLSE
-154 EEAKEMMRLKLRFAF
+154 EQAEEMMRLKLRFAF
-169 GMIHPTED
+169 GTIHPTED

-184 GDDPTELRNGVTVFR
+184 GNAPVEVRNGVTVAR
-199 KGANRYEF
+199 QRTNRYEF
-207 AYKGETATI
+207 TYQGEQVLVDL
-216 NLTLRPDQHY
+216 NLPLNRHY
-226 ETTYDLGFHSLP
+226 ETPYDLGFHTLP

-279 DHSLNSLGV
+279 DHSLNALGV

-308 LTTLIRTDH
+308 LTTLMRTDH
-317 RIKYYSTRL
+317 RLKYYSTRL
-326 VRESVTKKLAALM
+326 VRESVSKKLAALM
-339 SMNEQ
+339 SVEEQ
-344 DFGQY
+344 DFEQY
-349 FEIHDLDF
+349 FEIHDLDLG
-357 DIWNNIDGLE
+357 IWNNIDGLE

-401 AARDVLEEMI
+401 PARDVLEGMVTE
-411 TDDFQ
+411 DSD
-416 APGLSQELFD
+416 APGLSDELFE
-426 QVWEYYRDP
+426 QVWEYYRVP
-435 ADVKKIDIGGGL
+435 ADVKKIDMGGGL
-447 IHGKAI
+447 IHGKAV
-453 DFEGDDSKKIVL
+453 DFEGDESKKIVL
-465 SHTDKPLSATE
+465 AHTDRPLTE
-476 QKIGVGESFGGIDV
+476 GEQEIGVEETFGSIDV
-490 LIPGHEDYLLLY
+490 LIPGNEDYLLIY
-502 AESHLRAY
+502 AENHLKTY
-510 YPTVPHSE
+510 YPTVPHSDLIM
-518 LVMLIN
+518 LVN
-524 CGRQS
+524 CERRSYGV
-529 FGAGETIIPSGVI
+529 GETIIPSGVI
-542 PDAVHLLLTG
+542 PDSVHLLLTG
-552 TGELVKDEFDISNP
+552 TAELIKDEFGISNP

-578 LSETPTVGAYRAR
+578 LSETPTTSIYRAR

-603 FHEFILRNQLL
+603 FHEFILRNQIL
-614 EQVEHLQEVLEFM
+614 EQVEHLQEMLEFM

-658 TFNPE
+658 TFNPDE
-663 KSGFSL
+663 KGFAF
-669 LKTGSAQL
+669 LKTGKAVL
-677 MEGERLVRTLQSG
+677 WDNGRLVRILTPG
-690 DFWGMGAVLDGLS
+690 DFWGVGAVLGGLS
-703 KDISVEILEDSTA
+703 QNISVEIVEDVTT

-726 QMPILC
+726 QAPILR
-732 WKLFE
+732 WKLLE
-737 KIGQRF
+737 KTGQRS

>member
-1 MVSYLHLR
+1 
-9 QNHLET
+9 
-15 AMSKIIH
+15 MSKITL
-22 TPVSTGIHWLEFPD
+22 TPVSAGIHWLEIPE

-43 GCPADA
+43 GCPADS
-49 VKHLMRQ
+49 VKHLMKR
-56 GLIHDTEVNGVHC
+56 GLICGAEVGNVHC

-122 RKEVVP
+122 RNEVVR

-142 SVEEILSTGISE
+142 SVEEILDTGIPE
-154 EEAKEMMRLKLRFAF
+154 EQAEEMMRLKLRFAF
-169 GMIHPTED
+169 GTIHPTED

-184 GDDPTELRNGVTVFR
+184 GDDPVEIRNGVTVAR
-199 KGANRYEF
+199 QRTNRYEF
-207 AYKGETATI
+207 AYQGEQVLVDL
-216 NLTLRPDQHY
+216 NLPPDRHY
-226 ETTYDLGFHSLP
+226 ETPYNLGFHTLP

-247 GEGDGWDINRPCMA
+247 GEGDGWDVNRPCMA

-266 QGRIYL
+266 QGRIFL

-279 DHSLNSLGV
+279 NHSLNALGV

-317 RIKYYSTRL
+317 RLKYYSTRL
-326 VRESVTKKLAALM
+326 VRESVAKKLAALM
-339 SMNEQ
+339 SVDEQ
-344 DFGQY
+344 DFEQY

-357 DIWNNIDGLE
+357 NIWNNIDGLE
-367 VRPIFSPHPV
+367 VRPIYSPHPV

-401 AARDVLEEMI
+401 PARDILEGMVTE
-411 TDDFQ
+411 DHD
-416 APGLSQELFD
+416 APGLSDELFE

-435 ADVKKIDIGGGL
+435 ADVKKIDMGGGL

-453 DFEGDDSKKIVL
+453 DFEGDESKKIVL
-465 SHTDKPLSATE
+465 SHTDQPLTTAE
-476 QKIGVGESFGGIDV
+476 QEIGVGETFGSIDV
-490 LIPGHEDYLLLY
+490 LIPGNEDYQLIY
-502 AESHLRAY
+502 AESHLKTY
-510 YPTVPHSE
+510 YPTVPHSD
-518 LVMLIN
+518 LVMLVN
-524 CGRQS
+524 CERRS
-529 FGAGETIIPSGVI
+529 YGAGETIIPSGVI
-542 PDAVHLLLTG
+542 PNSVHLLLTG
-552 TGELVKDEFDISNP
+552 TGELIKDEFSISNP

-578 LSETPTVGAYRAR
+578 LSETPTSSTYRAR
-591 SPVET
+591 SHVET

-603 FHEFILRNQLL
+603 FHEFILRNQIL

-647 HTVLSKHKKGD
+647 HTSLSKHKKGAI
-658 TFNPE
+658 FNPDE
-663 KSGFSL
+663 KGFAL
-669 LKTGSAQL
+669 LKTGSAIL
-677 MEGERLVRTLQSG
+677 WDNERLVRTLKPG
-690 DFWGMGAVLDGLS
+690 DFWGVGNVLQGLNQNI
-703 KDISVEILEDSTA
+703 KVEILQEATA

-726 QMPILC
+726 QAPILR
-732 WKLFE
+732 WKLLE
-737 KIGQRF
+737 KTGQRS

>member
-1 MVSYLHLR
+1 
-9 QNHLET
+9 
-15 AMSKIIH
+15 MSKITL
-22 TPVSTGIHWLEFPD
+22 TPVSSGIYWLEVAE

-43 GCPADA
+43 GCPADS
-49 VKHLMRQ
+49 VKHLMKR
-56 GLIHDTEVNGVHC
+56 GLIDSTEVGSVHC

-114 GAKPMLIG
+114 GAKPILIG
-122 RKEVVP
+122 RDEVVR

-142 SVEEILSTGISE
+142 SVEEILETGLSE
-154 EEAKEMMRLKLRFAF
+154 EQAEEMMRLKLRFAF
-169 GMIHPTED
+169 GTIHPTED

-184 GDDPTELRNGVTVFR
+184 GNAPVEVRNGVTVAR
-199 KGANRYEF
+199 QRTNRYEF
-207 AYKGETATI
+207 TYQGEQVLVDL
-216 NLTLRPDQHY
+216 NLPLNRHY
-226 ETTYDLGFHSLP
+226 ETPYDLGFHTLP

-279 DHSLNSLGV
+279 DHSLNALGV

-317 RIKYYSTRL
+317 RLKYYSTRL
-326 VRESVTKKLAALM
+326 VRESVSKKLAALM
-339 SMNEQ
+339 SVEEQ
-344 DFGQY
+344 DFEQY
-349 FEIHDLDF
+349 FEIHDLDLG
-357 DIWNNIDGLE
+357 IWNNIDGLE

-401 AARDVLEEMI
+401 PARDVLEGMVTE
-411 TDDFQ
+411 DSD
-416 APGLSQELFD
+416 APGLSNELFE

-435 ADVKKIDIGGGL
+435 ADLKKIDMGGGL
-447 IHGKAI
+447 IHGKAV
-453 DFEGDDSKKIVL
+453 DFEGDESKKIVL
-465 SHTDKPLSATE
+465 SHTDRPLTE
-476 QKIGVGESFGGIDV
+476 SEQEIGVEETFGSIDV
-490 LIPGHEDYLLLY
+490 LIPGNEDYLLIY
-502 AESHLRAY
+502 AENHLKTY
-510 YPTVPHSE
+510 YPTVPHSDLIM
-518 LVMLIN
+518 LVN
-524 CGRQS
+524 CERRSYGV
-529 FGAGETIIPSGVI
+529 GETIIPSGVI
-542 PDAVHLLLTG
+542 PDSVHLLLTG
-552 TGELVKDEFDISNP
+552 TAELIKDEFGISNP

-578 LSETPTVGAYRAR
+578 LSETPTTSIYRAR

-603 FHEFILRNQLL
+603 FHEFILRNQIL
-614 EQVEHLQEVLEFM
+614 EQVEHLQEMLEFM

-658 TFNPE
+658 TFNPDE
-663 KSGFSL
+663 KGFAF
-669 LKTGSAQL
+669 LKTGKAVL
-677 MEGERLVRTLQSG
+677 WDNGRLVRILTPG
-690 DFWGMGAVLDGLS
+690 DFWGVGAVLGGLS
-703 KDISVEILEDSTA
+703 QNISVEIVEDVTT

-726 QMPILC
+726 QAPILR
-732 WKLFE
+732 WKLLE
-737 KIGQRF
+737 KTGQRS

>member
-1 MVSYLHLR
+1 
-9 QNHLET
+9 
-15 AMSKIIH
+15 MSKITL
-22 TPVSTGIHWLEFPD
+22 TPVSSGIYWLEVAE

-43 GCPADA
+43 GCPADS
-49 VKHLMRQ
+49 VKHLMKR
-56 GLIHDTEVNGVHC
+56 GLIDSTEVGSVHC

-114 GAKPMLIG
+114 GAKPILIG
-122 RKEVVP
+122 RDEVVR

-142 SVEEILSTGISE
+142 SVEEILETGLSE
-154 EEAKEMMRLKLRFAF
+154 EQAEEMMRLKLRFAF
-169 GMIHPTED
+169 GTIHPTED

-184 GDDPTELRNGVTVFR
+184 GNAPVEVRNGVTVAR
-199 KGANRYEF
+199 QRTNRYEF
-207 AYKGETATI
+207 TYQGEQVLVDL
-216 NLTLRPDQHY
+216 NLPLNRHY
-226 ETTYDLGFHSLP
+226 ETPYDLGFHTLP

-261 SILVF
+261 SIVVF

-279 DHSLNSLGV
+279 DHSLNALGV

-308 LTTLIRTDH
+308 LTTLMRTDH
-317 RIKYYSTRL
+317 RLKYYSTRL
-326 VRESVTKKLAALM
+326 VRESVSKKLAALM
-339 SMNEQ
+339 SVEEQ
-344 DFGQY
+344 DFEQY
-349 FEIHDLDF
+349 FEIHDLDL

-401 AARDVLEEMI
+401 PARDVLEGMVTE
-411 TDDFQ
+411 DSD
-416 APGLSQELFD
+416 APGLSDELFE
-426 QVWEYYRDP
+426 QVWEYYRVP
-435 ADVKKIDIGGGL
+435 ADVKKIDMGGGL
-447 IHGKAI
+447 IHGKAV
-453 DFEGDDSKKIVL
+453 DFEGDESKKIVL
-465 SHTDKPLSATE
+465 AHTDRPLTE
-476 QKIGVGESFGGIDV
+476 GEQEIGVEETFGSIDV
-490 LIPGHEDYLLLY
+490 LIPGNENYLLIY
-502 AESHLRAY
+502 AENHLKTY
-510 YPTVPHSE
+510 YPTVPHSDLIM
-518 LVMLIN
+518 LVN
-524 CGRQS
+524 CERRSYGV
-529 FGAGETIIPSGVI
+529 GETIIPSGVI
-542 PDAVHLLLTG
+542 PDSVHLLLTG
-552 TGELVKDEFDISNP
+552 TAELIKDEFGISNP

-578 LSETPTVGAYRAR
+578 LSETPTTSIYRAR

-603 FHEFILRNQLL
+603 FHEFILRNQIL
-614 EQVEHLQEVLEFM
+614 EQVEHLQEMLEFM

-658 TFNPE
+658 TFNPDE
-663 KSGFSL
+663 KGFAF
-669 LKTGSAQL
+669 LKTGKAVL
-677 MEGERLVRTLQSG
+677 WDNGRLVRVLTPG
-690 DFWGMGAVLDGLS
+690 DFWGVGAVLGGLS
-703 KDISVEILEDSTA
+703 QNISVEIVEDVTT

-726 QMPILC
+726 QAPILR
-732 WKLFE
+732 WKLLE
-737 KIGQRF
+737 KTGQRS

>member
-1 MVSYLHLR
+1 
-9 QNHLET
+9 
-15 AMSKIIH
+15 MSKITL
-22 TPVSTGIHWLEFPD
+22 TPVSSGIYWLEVAE

-43 GCPADA
+43 GCPADS
-49 VKHLMRQ
+49 VKHLMKR
-56 GLIHDTEVNGVHC
+56 GLIDSTEVGSVHC

-114 GAKPMLIG
+114 GAKPILIG
-122 RKEVVP
+122 RDEVVR

-142 SVEEILSTGISE
+142 SVEEILDTGLSE
-154 EEAKEMMRLKLRFAF
+154 EQAEEMMRLKLRFAF
-169 GMIHPTED
+169 GTIHPTED

-184 GDDPTELRNGVTVFR
+184 GNAPVEVRNGVTVAR
-199 KGANRYEF
+199 QRTNRYEF
-207 AYKGETATI
+207 TYQGEQVLVDL
-216 NLTLRPDQHY
+216 NLPLNRHY
-226 ETTYDLGFHSLP
+226 ETPYDLGFHTLP

-279 DHSLNSLGV
+279 DHSLNALGV

-317 RIKYYSTRL
+317 RLKYYSTRL
-326 VRESVTKKLAALM
+326 VRESVSKKLAALM
-339 SMNEQ
+339 SVKEQ
-344 DFGQY
+344 DFEQY
-349 FEIHDLDF
+349 FEIHDLDLG
-357 DIWNNIDGLE
+357 IWNNIDGLE

-401 AARDVLEEMI
+401 PARDVLEGMVTE
-411 TDDFQ
+411 DSD
-416 APGLSQELFD
+416 APGLSDELFE

-435 ADVKKIDIGGGL
+435 ADVKKIDMGGGL
-447 IHGKAI
+447 IHGKAV
-453 DFEGDDSKKIVL
+453 DFEGDESKKIVL
-465 SHTDKPLSATE
+465 SHTDRPLTE
-476 QKIGVGESFGGIDV
+476 SEQEIGVEETFGSIDV
-490 LIPGHEDYLLLY
+490 LIPGNEDYLLIY
-502 AESHLRAY
+502 AENHLKTY
-510 YPTVPHSE
+510 YPTVPHSDLIM
-518 LVMLIN
+518 LVN
-524 CGRQS
+524 CERRSYGV
-529 FGAGETIIPSGVI
+529 GETIIPSGVI
-542 PDAVHLLLTG
+542 PDSVHLLLTG
-552 TGELVKDEFDISNP
+552 TAELIKDEFGISNP

-578 LSETPTVGAYRAR
+578 LSETPTTSTYRAR

-603 FHEFILRNQLL
+603 FHEFILRNQIL
-614 EQVEHLQEVLEFM
+614 EQVEHLQEMLEFM

-658 TFNPE
+658 TFNPDE
-663 KSGFSL
+663 KGFAF
-669 LKTGSAQL
+669 LKTGKAVL
-677 MEGERLVRTLQSG
+677 WDNGRLVRILTPG
-690 DFWGMGAVLDGLS
+690 DFWGVGAVLGGLS
-703 KDISVEILEDSTA
+703 QNISVEIVEDVTT

-726 QMPILC
+726 QAPILR
-732 WKLFE
+732 WKLLE
-737 KIGQRF
+737 KTGQRS

>member
-1 MVSYLHLR
+1 
-9 QNHLET
+9 
-15 AMSKIIH
+15 MSKITL
-22 TPVSTGIHWLEFPD
+22 TPVSSGIYWLEVAE

-43 GCPADA
+43 GCPADS
-49 VKHLMRQ
+49 VKHLMKR
-56 GLIHDTEVNGVHC
+56 GLIDSTEVGSVHC

-114 GAKPMLIG
+114 GAKPILIG
-122 RKEVVP
+122 RDEVVR

-142 SVEEILSTGISE
+142 SVEEILDTGLSE
-154 EEAKEMMRLKLRFAF
+154 EQAEEMMRLKLRFAF
-169 GMIHPTED
+169 GTIHPTED

-184 GDDPTELRNGVTVFR
+184 GNAPVEVRNGVTVAR
-199 KGANRYEF
+199 QRTNRYEF
-207 AYKGETATI
+207 TYQGEQVLVDL
-216 NLTLRPDQHY
+216 NLPLNRHY
-226 ETTYDLGFHSLP
+226 ETPYDLGFHNLP

-261 SILVF
+261 SIVVF

-279 DHSLNSLGV
+279 DHSLNALGV

-317 RIKYYSTRL
+317 RLKYYSTRL
-326 VRESVTKKLAALM
+326 VRESVSKKLAALM
-339 SMNEQ
+339 SVEEQ
-344 DFGQY
+344 DFEQY
-349 FEIHDLDF
+349 FEIHDLDLG
-357 DIWNNIDGLE
+357 IWNNIDGLE

-401 AARDVLEEMI
+401 PARDVLEGMVTE
-411 TDDFQ
+411 DSD
-416 APGLSQELFD
+416 APGLSDELFE

-435 ADVKKIDIGGGL
+435 ADVKKIDMGGGL
-447 IHGKAI
+447 IHGKAV
-453 DFEGDDSKKIVL
+453 DFEGDESKKIVL
-465 SHTDKPLSATE
+465 AHTDRPLTE
-476 QKIGVGESFGGIDV
+476 SEQEIGVEETFGSIDV
-490 LIPGHEDYLLLY
+490 LIPANEDYLLIY
-502 AESHLRAY
+502 AENHLKTY
-510 YPTVPHSE
+510 YPTVPHSD
-518 LVMLIN
+518 LVMLVN
-524 CGRQS
+524 CERRSYGV
-529 FGAGETIIPSGVI
+529 GETIIPSGVI
-542 PDAVHLLLTG
+542 PDSVHLLLTG
-552 TGELVKDEFDISNP
+552 TAELIKDEFGISNP

-578 LSETPTVGAYRAR
+578 LSETPTTSTYRAR

-603 FHEFILRNQLL
+603 FHEFILRNQIL
-614 EQVEHLQEVLEFM
+614 EQVEHLQEMLEFM

-658 TFNPE
+658 TFNPDE
-663 KSGFSL
+663 KGFAF
-669 LKTGSAQL
+669 LKTGKAVL
-677 MEGERLVRTLQSG
+677 WDNGRLVRILTPG
-690 DFWGMGAVLDGLS
+690 DFWGVGAVLGGLS
-703 KDISVEILEDSTA
+703 QNISVEIVEDVTT

-726 QMPILC
+726 QAPILR
-732 WKLFE
+732 WKLLE
-737 KIGQRF
+737 KTGQRS

>member
-1 MVSYLHLR
+1 
-9 QNHLET
+9 
-15 AMSKIIH
+15 MSKITL
-22 TPVSTGIHWLEFPD
+22 TPVSSGIYWLEVAE

-43 GCPADA
+43 GCPADS
-49 VKHLMRQ
+49 VKHLMKR
-56 GLIHDTEVNGVHC
+56 GLIDSTEVGSVHC

-114 GAKPMLIG
+114 GAKPILIG
-122 RKEVVP
+122 RDEVVR

-142 SVEEILSTGISE
+142 SVEEILETGLSE
-154 EEAKEMMRLKLRFAF
+154 EQAEEMMRLKLRFAF
-169 GMIHPTED
+169 GTIHPTED

-184 GDDPTELRNGVTVFR
+184 GNAPVEVRNGVTVAR
-199 KGANRYEF
+199 QRANRYEF
-207 AYKGETATI
+207 TYQGEQVLVDL
-216 NLTLRPDQHY
+216 NLPLNRHY
-226 ETTYDLGFHSLP
+226 ETPYDLGFHTLP

-279 DHSLNSLGV
+279 DHSLNALGV

-317 RIKYYSTRL
+317 RLKYYSTRL
-326 VRESVTKKLAALM
+326 VRESVSKKLAALM
-339 SMNEQ
+339 SVEEQ
-344 DFGQY
+344 DFEQY
-349 FEIHDLDF
+349 FEIHDLDLG
-357 DIWNNIDGLE
+357 IWNNIDGLE

-401 AARDVLEEMI
+401 PARDVLEGMVTE
-411 TDDFQ
+411 DSD
-416 APGLSQELFD
+416 APGLSNELFE

-435 ADVKKIDIGGGL
+435 ADVKKIDMGGGL
-447 IHGKAI
+447 IHGKAV
-453 DFEGDDSKKIVL
+453 DFEGDESKKIVL
-465 SHTDKPLSATE
+465 SHTDRPLTE
-476 QKIGVGESFGGIDV
+476 SEQEIGVEETFGSIDV
-490 LIPGHEDYLLLY
+490 LIPGNEDYLLIY
-502 AESHLRAY
+502 AENHLKTY
-510 YPTVPHSE
+510 YPTVPHSDLIM
-518 LVMLIN
+518 LVN
-524 CGRQS
+524 CERRSYGV
-529 FGAGETIIPSGVI
+529 GETIIPSGVI
-542 PDAVHLLLTG
+542 PDSVHLLLTG
-552 TGELVKDEFDISNP
+552 TAELIKDEFGISNP

-578 LSETPTVGAYRAR
+578 LSETPTTSIYRAR

-603 FHEFILRNQLL
+603 FHEFILRNQIL
-614 EQVEHLQEVLEFM
+614 EQVEHLQEMLEFM
-627 HHCWLLQEMISYPV
+627 HHCWLLQEMISYPI

-658 TFNPE
+658 TFNPDE
-663 KSGFSL
+663 KGFAF
-669 LKTGSAQL
+669 LKTGKAVL
-677 MEGERLVRTLQSG
+677 WDNGRLVRILTPG
-690 DFWGMGAVLDGLS
+690 DFWGVGAVLGGLS
-703 KDISVEILEDSTA
+703 QNISVEIVKDVTT

-726 QMPILC
+726 QAPILR
-732 WKLFE
+732 WKLLE
-737 KIGQRF
+737 KTGQRS